1 MKLLNRTVTCRSV
14 EESTGIIIYKDSE
27 NQKCIVVNS
36 DERNTVIP
44 GDTVIIDPRVAIQYD
59 KEENLYYIHE
69 LAIKAVIR

>member
-1 MKLLNRTVTCRSV
+1 MKLLNRTVTCRPV

-27 NQKCIVVNS
+27 NEKCIVVNS
-36 DERNTVIP
+36 DERNIVIP

-59 KEENLYYIHE
+59 SEENLYYIHE